1 MLLTPQV
8 AFRNF
13 QPEMVVYNAG
23 TDILDGD
30 PLGLLKAS
38 YTLKVII
45 IFLFEQNVSNL
56 VTLLVQISPDGITS
70 RDEKVFRVARERE
83 IPVVMLT
90 SGETLNTNI
99 TKMHAF

>member
-1 MLLTPQV
+1 
-8 AFRNF
+8 
-13 QPEMVVYNAG
+13 MVVYNAG

>member
-1 MLLTPQV
+1 
-8 AFRNF
+8 
-13 QPEMVVYNAG
+13 MVVYNAG

-90 SGETLNTNI
+90 SGEKLNTNI